1 MELKYL
7 ATITEEEKREILLLE
22 ERIDALNELYMGF
35 DNLSIENQEMLLEK
49 MRKKADDTELSISK
63 WWRTVEEKYNLEN
76 SKEGMWTLNY
86 DNNEVYL
93 KK

>member
-7 ATITEEEKREILLLE
+7 ATITEEEKREMLLLE

-35 DNLSIENQEMLLEK
+35 DNLNIEDTETLLER
-49 MRKKADDTELSISK
+49 MRKKADDTELAISK
-63 WWRTVEEKYNLEN
+63 WWKAIEEKYNLEN
-76 SKEGMWTLNY
+76 SPKGRWTLNY